1 MSVLVRPHFGNQ
13 KHRTSLCKSTEV
25 LPQKYGTF
33 MQRSPMFL
41 YFRNVR
47 TLSYKKSF
55 VKISYISYTVT
66 ANLLYSLAISGVGLG
81 VG

>member
-1 MSVLVRPHFGNQ
+1 
-13 KHRTSLCKSTEV
+13 
-25 LPQKYGTF
+25 

-55 VKISYISYTVT
+55 VKISYISYTRHGK
-66 ANLLYSLAISGVGLG
+66 SK
-81 VG
+81 